1 AATPDSALE
10 LPEVSAVVLSAMRVR
25 APNDRN
31 AIYQSRVEGVNM
43 PPVLPPKT
51 RRHPAPGEMSLKIFR
66 MPVPDEHG
74 RHRRSLLRDQAYDSI
89 KNAIVNG
96 TFAPGEK
103 LRDPEL
109 EQWLGISRTPIRE
122 AIARL
127 ETAGLVHTLPGRS
140 TVVSTIEP
148 AAVLDA
154 QAVAAAMHAL
164 AVRIAVP
171 LMGKPDFAAMVRA
184 NKDFA
189 AALAAGDPESAIAAD
204 DLFHGVAVEASR
216 NRAIP
221 VALEQVTPVL
231 RRLEFRRFSSLSG
244 RQSIAQHKR
253 IIELCRQGDAEG
265 AAQATQQNWET
276 LSLLLDGIDEQ

>member
-1 AATPDSALE
+1 
-10 LPEVSAVVLSAMRVR
+10 
-25 APNDRN
+25 
-31 AIYQSRVEGVNM
+31 
-43 PPVLPPKT
+43 
-51 RRHPAPGEMSLKIFR
+51 

-74 RHRRSLLRDQAYDSI
+74 KHRRSLLREQAYVSI
-89 KNAIVNG
+89 RDAIVNG
-96 TFAPGEK
+96 TLAPGEK

-140 TVVSTIEP
+140 TVVSTIER

-154 QAVAAAMHAL
+154 EAVAAAMHAL
-164 AVRIAVP
+164 AVRLAVP
-171 LMGKPDFAAMVRA
+171 QMGRKEFAAMVKA

-189 AALAAGDPESAIAAD
+189 AALAAGDPESAIRAD
-204 DLFHGVAVEASR
+204 DLFHAVAVDASQ
-216 NRAIP
+216 NKAIP

-231 RRLEFRRFSSLSG
+231 RRLEYLRFSSLSG

-253 IIELCRQGDAEG
+253 IIDFCRQADAE
-265 AAQATQQNWET
+265 AAAEATQHNWET
-276 LSLLLDGIDEQ
+276 LSQLLEGFDTE